1 MDPEGRGSA
10 GSGSGQPEK
19 DVPGVGSGTEDEG
32 FSGGGF
38 VSSPQRG
45 STSSF
50 ADAAPSFADMDSTWQ
65 MLGSA
70 EFDQPEAHAPWWD
83 NRQQRYQQRNDLSNI
98 EQLAGSSSFP
108 RDLEELP
115 NACQLRGHVAP
126 GLDAFEGS
134 SHFTQYQ
141 GLVRQESLN
150 LITAQIARDHE
161 IERYSQEELRGF
173 RDEMERFLF
182 DQSDSLTLPNL
193 EPQYFGT
200 SGTSGTNPDPLGYAD
215 TPVPEVSSLSIGPDT
230 EVDLSDASTRD
241 SQGASEVSSPG
252 SKRKL
257 EGVSADHAGDP
268 NYDGNSPRIRQR
280 VQSSPAGRSPQ
291 SRIAIQ
297 TRTEVDVI
305 DDGYK
310 WRKYGQKP
318 VKNSVHPRNYYKCTT
333 ANCPVRK
340 RVERCTDDPSHV
352 LTTYDG
358 THTHPETSPQTTD
371 GSNPPRNVGCNL
383 ERMVDEDVSTS
394 SAPVTPLGPPRVPSN
409 YWPVQP
415 NGLANLLLAG
425 SQLPDQRRW
434 SHPAAQQ
441 IFRLQFQTQYPLLFN
456 MLNLMRT
463 FPRARPPLVDPR
475 MSPRLDSRAL
485 HAAQSYAMRTAS
497 GHINQDV
504 VGPASAKALDPQNSS
519 SGLGPSSSVPV
530 SFSRAQ
536 QRLLWMRQLMG
547 ESILGEQRTGQHP
560 ASDST
565 TDN

>member
-1 MDPEGRGSA
+1 MRP
-10 GSGSGQPEK
+10 
-19 DVPGVGSGTEDEG
+19 PGTRRVLLKCRLP
-32 FSGGGF
+32 
-38 VSSPQRG
+38 VQRG
-45 STSSF
+45 NWREFRPT
-50 ADAAPSFADMDSTWQ
+50 
-65 MLGSA
+65 MLGILIMMA
-70 EFDQPEAHAPWWD
+70 IPQEFD
-83 NRQQRYQQRNDLSNI
+83 S
-98 EQLAGSSSFP
+98 
-108 RDLEELP
+108 
-115 NACQLRGHVAP
+115 AC
-126 GLDAFEGS
+126 
-134 SHFTQYQ
+134 
-141 GLVRQESLN
+141 
-150 LITAQIARDHE
+150 
-161 IERYSQEELRGF
+161 
-173 RDEMERFLF
+173 
-182 DQSDSLTLPNL
+182 
-193 EPQYFGT
+193 
-200 SGTSGTNPDPLGYAD
+200 NP
-215 TPVPEVSSLSIGPDT
+215 
-230 EVDLSDASTRD
+230 
-241 SQGASEVSSPG
+241 
-252 SKRKL
+252 
-257 EGVSADHAGDP
+257 
-268 NYDGNSPRIRQR
+268 
-280 VQSSPAGRSPQ
+280 GRSPQ

>member
-1 MDPEGRGSA
+1 MVELVSAMDPEGRGSA

-280 VQSSPAGRSPQ
+280 VQSRS
-291 SRIAIQ
+291 IAAV
-297 TRTEVDVI
+297 T
-305 DDGYK
+305 
-310 WRKYGQKP
+310 
-318 VKNSVHPRNYYKCTT
+318 NSY
-333 ANCPVRK
+333 
-340 RVERCTDDPSHV
+340 
-352 LTTYDG
+352 
-358 THTHPETSPQTTD
+358 
-371 GSNPPRNVGCNL
+371 SN
-383 ERMVDEDVSTS
+383 
-394 SAPVTPLGPPRVPSN
+394 
-409 YWPVQP
+409 
-415 NGLANLLLAG
+415 
-425 SQLPDQRRW
+425 
-434 SHPAAQQ
+434 
-441 IFRLQFQTQYPLLFN
+441 
-456 MLNLMRT
+456 
-463 FPRARPPLVDPR
+463 
-475 MSPRLDSRAL
+475 
-485 HAAQSYAMRTAS
+485 
-497 GHINQDV
+497 
-504 VGPASAKALDPQNSS
+504 
-519 SGLGPSSSVPV
+519 
-530 SFSRAQ
+530 
-536 QRLLWMRQLMG
+536 
-547 ESILGEQRTGQHP
+547 
-560 ASDST
+560 
-565 TDN
+565 